1 MHRQTT
7 GPEIVRAMEGL
18 SLDWFVCAYGTG
30 GTVKGVGQVLRTAR
44 PQTQILLCEPSNAP
58 LLLSGVKTVY
68 KSDGSITDE
77 SHPAFR
83 PHLMQGWTPDF
94 VPSMVE
100 DATQVI
106 LGSDCATVALQLRY
120 SCAIVAL

>member
-1 MHRQTT
+1 MN
-7 GPEIVRAMEGL
+7 VN
-18 SLDWFVCAYGTG
+18 VN
-30 GTVKGVGQVLRTAR
+30 V
-44 PQTQILLCEPSNAP
+44 NAP

>member
-1 MHRQTT
+1 LVDSA
-7 GPEIVRAMEGL
+7 GCFCACCICFIDADAASVALRA
-18 SLDWFVCAYGTG
+18 SAAIFSAATIA
-30 GTVKGVGQVLRTAR
+30 VLTIAGMAGS
-44 PQTQILLCEPSNAP
+44 CVP

-100 DATQVI
+100 DATQV
-106 LGSDCATVALQLRY
+106 L
-120 SCAIVAL
+120 